1 MELEDIKRK
10 ILTRRDGEENQQIS
24 NIPVIKERM
33 QNEGCP
39 METSETEI
47 SVRVETKI
55 TDEERLIIDEL
66 KASMIRNETE
76 EYLRF
81 KKVDRRKL
89 RHVIKKSNVVIK
101 LIETDDATQTNKQ
114 TSSPLGCKRSWSEE
128 RQNRKEKRVMVE
140 KKN

>member
-1 MELEDIKRK
+1 
-10 ILTRRDGEENQQIS
+10 
-24 NIPVIKERM
+24 M

-101 LIETDDATQTNKQ
+101 LIETDDTTQTNKQ
-114 TSSPLGCKRSWSEE
+114 TNLLWQQPFGL
-128 RQNRKEKRVMVE
+128 Q
-140 KKN
+140 KKLE

>member
-101 LIETDDATQTNKQ
+101 LIETDDTTQTNKQ
-114 TSSPLGCKRSWSEE
+114 TNLLWQQPFGL
-128 RQNRKEKRVMVE
+128 Q
-140 KKN
+140 KKLE

>member
-10 ILTRRDGEENQQIS
+10 ILTSRDGEENQQIS
-24 NIPVIKERM
+24 NILVIKERM

-114 TSSPLGCKRSWSEE
+114 TNLLWQQPFGL
-128 RQNRKEKRVMVE
+128 Q
-140 KKN
+140 KKFE

>member
-1 MELEDIKRK
+1 MPNGDQR
-10 ILTRRDGEENQQIS
+10 
-24 NIPVIKERM
+24 ER
-33 QNEGCP
+33 
-39 METSETEI
+39 EI

-101 LIETDDATQTNKQ
+101 LIETDDTTQTNKQ
-114 TSSPLGCKRSWSEE
+114 TNLLWQQPFGL
-128 RQNRKEKRVMVE
+128 Q
-140 KKN
+140 KKLE

>member
-10 ILTRRDGEENQQIS
+10 ILTSRDGEENQQIS
-24 NIPVIKERM
+24 NILVIKERM

-39 METSETEI
+39 METSEREI

-101 LIETDDATQTNKQ
+101 RIETDDTTQTNKQ
-114 TSSPLGCKRSWSEE
+114 TNLLWQQPFGL
-128 RQNRKEKRVMVE
+128 Q
-140 KKN
+140 KKLE

>member
-24 NIPVIKERM
+24 KIPVVKERM

-89 RHVIKKSNVVIK
+89 RHVIKKSNV
-101 LIETDDATQTNKQ
+101 
-114 TSSPLGCKRSWSEE
+114 G
-128 RQNRKEKRVMVE
+128 
-140 KKN
+140 

>member
-114 TSSPLGCKRSWSEE
+114 TNLLWHQPFGL
-128 RQNRKEKRVMVE
+128 Q
-140 KKN
+140 KKLE

>member
-24 NIPVIKERM
+24 NIPVVKERM

-66 KASMIRNETE
+66 KALMKRNETE
-76 EYLRF
+76 EYLCF

-89 RHVIKKSNVVIK
+89 RHVTKKSNVVIK
-101 LIETDDATQTNKQ
+101 PIETDDATQTNKL
-114 TSSPLGCKRSWSEE
+114 TMAAAL
-128 RQNRKEKRVMVE
+128 
-140 KKN
+140 

>member
-10 ILTRRDGEENQQIS
+10 NLTRRDGEENQQIS
-24 NIPVIKERM
+24 NILVIKERM

-39 METSETEI
+39 METSEREI

-101 LIETDDATQTNKQ
+101 LIETDDTTQTNKQ
-114 TSSPLGCKRSWSEE
+114 TNLLWQQPFGL
-128 RQNRKEKRVMVE
+128 Q
-140 KKN
+140 KKLE

>member
-10 ILTRRDGEENQQIS
+10 NLTRRDGEENQQIS
-24 NIPVIKERM
+24 NILVIKERM

-39 METSETEI
+39 METSEREI

-114 TSSPLGCKRSWSEE
+114 TNLLWHQPFGL
-128 RQNRKEKRVMVE
+128 Q
-140 KKN
+140 KKLE

>member
-24 NIPVIKERM
+24 NIPVVKERM

-101 LIETDDATQTNKQ
+101 LIETDDTTQTNKQ
-114 TSSPLGCKRSWSEE
+114 TNLLWQQPFGL
-128 RQNRKEKRVMVE
+128 Q
-140 KKN
+140 KKLE